1 MSRITYRTCIL
12 TCRTN
17 LPLFIGIE
25 GVRDFVDSK
34 FADVQDA
41 LAKINSDLQR
51 PLNRLTFQLNQMKDD
66 LSKQQRLGVL
76 LWLSKVAYRKHHV
89 AMSANLLPGSCA
101 WLERNLRI
109 GFVLCAGG

>member
-1 MSRITYRTCIL
+1 MLRITYRTCFL

-17 LPLFIGIE
+17 LPFIRIE
-25 GVRDFVDSK
+25 GVRDLVDSK
-34 FADVQDA
+34 FADA

-76 LWLSKVAYRKHHV
+76 LWLSKIAYRKHHV
-89 AMSANLLPGSCA
+89 TMSADLLPGSCA
-101 WLERNLRI
+101 WLERNLKI
-109 GFVLCAGG
+109 GLVLCAGL